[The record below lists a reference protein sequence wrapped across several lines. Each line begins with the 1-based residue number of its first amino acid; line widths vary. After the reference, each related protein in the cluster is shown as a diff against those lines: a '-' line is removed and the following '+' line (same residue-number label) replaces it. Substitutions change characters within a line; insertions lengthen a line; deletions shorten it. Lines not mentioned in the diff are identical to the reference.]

1 MIKQL
6 KVSLANQ
13 PGTLLGVVSALAEA
27 GVDLKAL
34 QVNDRGVSGDVR
46 MIVSDLEKAKRTL
59 GTAGHEFEVI
69 EAVVAEMDD
78 RVGGLASILSLLQA
92 EQINVE
98 ALYAFVTRV
107 QGKSL
112 AVLTVSDQARAE
124 RVLSEH
130 GVNTLAHQS
139 ELTDPAAPRTP
150 SLGDHL
156 GVDFFW

>member
-6 KVSLANQ
+6 KVSLANR

-34 QVNDRGVSGDVR
+34 QVNDRGESGEVR
-46 MIVSDLEKAKRTL
+46 MIVSDLEKARQTL
-59 GTAGHEFEVI
+59 EGGGHSFEVV

-78 RVGGLASILSLLQA
+78 RVGGLASILRLLEGA
-92 EQINVE
+92 SINVE

-112 AVLTVSDQARAE
+112 AVLNVSDKEKAE
-124 RVLSEH
+124 ALLQDNGVKTLSSQEQLE
-130 GVNTLAHQS
+130 NAT
-139 ELTDPAAPRTP
+139 APKST